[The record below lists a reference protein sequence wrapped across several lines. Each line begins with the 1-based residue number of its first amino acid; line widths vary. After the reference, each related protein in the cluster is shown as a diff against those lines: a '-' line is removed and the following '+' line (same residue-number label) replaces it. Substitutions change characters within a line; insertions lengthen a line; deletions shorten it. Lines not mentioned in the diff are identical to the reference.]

1 MKINFA
7 LYKELLEL
15 EQLNLITQIN
25 TTKNFINTYKDW
37 QTGSKMQQVTRKKS
51 FDKNTEKLVV
61 LENRLNIINTEL
73 SELEVSKCV

>member
-15 EQLNLITQIN
+15 EQLNLITKIN
-25 TTKNFINTYKDW
+25 TTKNFINKYKDW
-37 QTGSKMQQVTRKKS
+37 RLGSQMQQITRKKS

-61 LENRLNIINTEL
+61 LESRLNIISTEL
-73 SELEVSKCV
+73 SEMEVSKCV

>member
-37 QTGSKMQQVTRKKS
+37 RLGSKMQQITRKKS